1 MAAQPDS
8 PMTPDAQE
16 AVRAARHQSLF
27 RDVNERIEE
36 LNEQF
41 SRILP
46 MGDWVCEC
54 ADEECFEPIEL
65 TMDEY
70 EAIREHPARFPVLPG
85 HELTTDVEVVV
96 ETHERYLV
104 VEKKGTAR
112 DVAIEHDKRS
122 RKQQE

>member
-46 MGDWVCEC
+46 MADWVCEC
-54 ADEECFEPIEL
+54 ADEECFEPVEL
-65 TMDEY
+65 TMAEY

-85 HELTTDVEVVV
+85 HELPDVETVV

-104 VEKKGTAR
+104 VEKQGAAR
-112 DVAIEHDKRS
+112 DVAIEHDR
-122 RKQQE
+122 RRRNRQT

>member
-1 MAAQPDS
+1 
-8 PMTPDAQE
+8 MTPEGQE
-16 AVRAARHQSLF
+16 AVQAARHQSLF

-41 SRILP
+41 SPILP

-54 ADEECFEPIEL
+54 ADAECFEPIEL

-85 HELTTDVEVVV
+85 HELPDIETVV

-104 VEKKGTAR
+104 VEKQGAAR
-112 DVAIEHDKRS
+112 DVAIKNDR
-122 RKQQE
+122 RRRNQQE